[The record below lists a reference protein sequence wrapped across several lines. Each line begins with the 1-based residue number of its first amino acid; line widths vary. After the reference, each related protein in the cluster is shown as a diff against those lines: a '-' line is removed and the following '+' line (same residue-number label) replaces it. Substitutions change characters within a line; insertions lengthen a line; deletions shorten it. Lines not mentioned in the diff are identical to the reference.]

1 MISASLPSTAA
12 ASSKYTRKKSTAA
25 LTMKIDAYQ
34 RFRRNV
40 TVRPTRLRRFK
51 DITHPAHGVN
61 QLLWEVLV
69 HLVAQPTDQHVH
81 DIGLRIE
88 TVVPNV
94 LEDHCF
100 RDH

>member
-1 MISASLPSTAA
+1 MISASLRSTAA
-12 ASSKYTRKKSTAA
+12 ASRKYTKMKSTDA

-61 QLLWEVLV
+61 QLLREIFV
-69 HLVAQPTDQHVH
+69 HLVAQPADQHIH
-81 DIGLRIE
+81 DVGLRIE
-88 TVVPNV
+88 TVIPNV

-100 RDH
+100 R